1 MSAFDP
7 KLTLWVKSRATDAT
21 IMAAERSM
29 AVEAAMQKHRRLETP
44 DDRNQRLIQ
53 EARLKKDQAAENEA
67 AVDQMIRQNVKQ
79 YGP

>member
-1 MSAFDP
+1 
-7 KLTLWVKSRATDAT
+7 
-21 IMAAERSM
+21 
-29 AVEAAMQKHRRLETP
+29 MQKHRRLETP